1 MGSGVG
7 LGVVLG
13 EEDGV
18 GLDLIKLLDVG
29 EGLFMG
35 LELPLEDDGALGGV
49 LNKVS

>member
-13 EEDGV
+13 EGDGA
-18 GLDLIKLLDVG
+18 GLDLIKLLDVA

-35 LELPLEDDGALGGV
+35 LELPLEDDGALRGI